1 MSGRE
6 KSSQKPLKRQ
16 TSFERRLEE
25 VRRLNAAAL
34 ANFRSSRHYN
44 EAIRENALERQTSY
58 EKKHRAWTESK
69 PQRDAEKARR
79 MEAKMKRQESEE
91 RRRLLE
97 AEETDLTILEM
108 MRLQQEE
115 DDRLAGEN
123 SKTLKRV
130 LESRVPVVQGNVSF
144 DKTAAE
150 MEEMIANNKERHN
163 KTAKEYPGLFG
174 VTRKASGKK
183 HKKRKT
189 HKKRKGKKKSRK
201 H

>member
-1 MSGRE
+1 MSEIQSRKTERE
-6 KSSQKPLKRQ
+6 RES
-16 TSFERRLEE
+16 
-25 VRRLNAAAL
+25 VRIVVNK
-34 ANFRSSRHYN
+34 
-44 EAIRENALERQTSY
+44 ERQ
-58 EKKHRAWTESK
+58 
-69 PQRDAEKARR
+69 
-79 MEAKMKRQESEE
+79 RQI
-91 RRRLLE
+91 
-97 AEETDLTILEM
+97 ET
-108 MRLQQEE
+108 
-115 DDRLAGEN
+115 GELVVG
-123 SKTLKRV
+123 TPHYYT
-130 LESRVPVVQGNVSF
+130 PVVQGNVSF